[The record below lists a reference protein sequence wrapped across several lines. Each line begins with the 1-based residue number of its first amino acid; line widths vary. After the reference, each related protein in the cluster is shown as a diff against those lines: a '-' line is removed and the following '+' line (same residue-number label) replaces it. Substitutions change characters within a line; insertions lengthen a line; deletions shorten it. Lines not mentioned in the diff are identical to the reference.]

1 MSGLLSKTLNLRDFM
16 RRGQVLSQYR
26 SFQRELRLLP
36 AKSAS
41 RVELAQ
47 KIREG
52 FQQNK
57 NEKDRAAV
65 KAMLTEGT
73 RQLQFLRTY
82 AGTARRG
89 SGVRESVSIVTTTS
103 SKTSSSSSSSSSSSA
118 SAALNG
124 TNESVSSISSVAATL
139 GTDGSG
145 SVTTPVGSW
154 VGTGDKDDIRGRI
167 GTGWPWGR

>member
-1 MSGLLSKTLNLRDFM
+1 MSKLAGSLNFRDFM

-52 FQQNK
+52 FRQNK
-57 NEKDRAAV
+57 NEKDRSAV

-89 SGVRESVSIVTTTS
+89 SGIREPSIVNNDINGSDNTTSTTSVSV
-103 SKTSSSSSSSSSSSA
+103 
-118 SAALNG
+118 
-124 TNESVSSISSVAATL
+124 VL
-139 GTDGSG
+139 GTDGAG
-145 SVTTPVGSW
+145 EGTPQNKSW
-154 VGTGDKDDIRGRI
+154 VGTGDKDDIRGRV
-167 GTGWPWGR
+167 GVGWPWGS

>member
-1 MSGLLSKTLNLRDFM
+1 MSKRLSGTSLNLRDFM

-89 SGVRESVSIVTTTS
+89 SGVRDN
-103 SKTSSSSSSSSSSSA
+103 SSSSNMVSNSSGSS
-118 SAALNG
+118 
-124 TNESVSSISSVAATL
+124 ATL
-139 GTDGSG
+139 GETTSTVSAVLGTDE
-145 SVTTPVGSW
+145 VGGTSPNKSW
-154 VGTGDKDDIRGRI
+154 VGTGDKDDIRGRV
-167 GTGWPWGR
+167 GVGWPWGR

>member
-1 MSGLLSKTLNLRDFM
+1 MSGLLNKTLNLRDFM

-89 SGVRESVSIVTTTS
+89 SGVRESVSIL
-103 SKTSSSSSSSSSSSA
+103 SA
-118 SAALNG
+118 PSNTENV
-124 TNESVSSISSVAATL
+124 TNESSVTSLSTVAATL
-139 GTDGSG
+139 GIDGNG
-145 SVTTPVGSW
+145 SVTTPVASW

-167 GTGWPWGR
+167 GIGWPWGGQK

>member
-1 MSGLLSKTLNLRDFM
+1 M

-89 SGVRESVSIVTTTS
+89 SGVRESVSILSTNTENV
-103 SKTSSSSSSSSSSSA
+103 
-118 SAALNG
+118 
-124 TNESVSSISSVAATL
+124 TNESSVTSLSTVAATL
-139 GTDGSG
+139 GIDGNG
-145 SVTTPVGSW
+145 SVTTPVASW

-167 GTGWPWGR
+167 GIGWPWGKQI

>member
-1 MSGLLSKTLNLRDFM
+1 MSKRFATGPSLNLRDFM

-89 SGVRESVSIVTTTS
+89 SGVRD
-103 SKTSSSSSSSSSSSA
+103 SSSSNMVSTSSGSS
-118 SAALNG
+118 
-124 TNESVSSISSVAATL
+124 ATL
-139 GTDGSG
+139 GETTSTVSAVLGTDE
-145 SVTTPVGSW
+145 VGGASPNKSW
-154 VGTGDKDDIRGRI
+154 VGTGDKDDIRGRV
-167 GTGWPWGR
+167 GVGWPWGSGGSGQQR